1 MEIRLHANART
12 TPSTRAEIASS
23 SQSVSQLAAFYGVS
37 ETTIRRW
44 RKRAGEVQDR
54 SSRPRD
60 LAVSTSD
67 LEEAIICELRR
78 DLRLPLDDIVHVMK
92 SCVNAALS
100 RSAIHRC
107 LQRHGLSAPLKEP
120 EPVSK
125 AAPFA
130 DEPCG
135 FIHMDLKHLPTLQ
148 NQRSY
153 VFVAIDR
160 ATRYVY
166 IEVHADRTAAT
177 AVGFL
182 DRFVEHFPQTVRTVL
197 TDNGSEFTDRFSD
210 ATKDKEPGRPSG
222 RHPFDVACAAR
233 GIKHK
238 LTKPFSPKTNGMVE
252 RFNRRIGQALAAV
265 KNVHSRRKFHTADE
279 RRTFLEAFVN
289 DYNRTRLRCLDYK
302 APLEVLNNLPGH
314 NTQADHPR
322 FYRARVFGAA
332 VGWIPAFAGMTIR
345 VRRTAPSPAPAGS
358 PPSAG
363 PWPRSETESASP
375 PRAEIRSVRL

>member
-314 NTQADHPR
+314 NTCADHDDR
-322 FYRARVFGAA
+322 G
-332 VGWIPAFAGMTIR
+332 
-345 VRRTAPSPAPAGS
+345 VRTGV
-358 PPSAG
+358 
-363 PWPRSETESASP
+363 
-375 PRAEIRSVRL
+375 VRLDPVIPTKVGIEPTHVLISLMQLCPPTVGPRLSPG